1 MAEKLNTELVEQ
13 LREKRYREA
22 SERLKELEQERL
34 NGIFP
39 TLGMVKNNI
48 KAGDRGAML
57 GLLTVV
63 ADSLRNFDVLPQE
76 TRESLAGCLQ
86 TMESILEEYGPRR
99 RGEKLSPAQK
109 RKQVYEE
116 FFTAMAVEYE
126 RRFKGSTLENAK
138 FEVTEKTGLS
148 SGVVHKRWNRHH
160 KAVSDSLELAY
171 ALLREQGLNMPKLL
185 PSQKQRRLK
194 RLR

>member
-48 KAGDRGAML
+48 KAGDRETML

-86 TMESILEEYGPRR
+86 TMESILEESSPRK

-109 RKQVYEE
+109 RKQEYEE
-116 FFTAMAVEYE
+116 FFTAMAVEYQ
-126 RRFKGSTLENAK
+126 RRFNGSTLENAK
-138 FEVTEKTGLS
+138 FEVVEKTGLS
-148 SGVVHKRWNRHH
+148 EPVIKKRWNRQH
-160 KAVSDSLELAY
+160 KAVSDSLEMAY
-171 ALLREQGLNMPKLL
+171 ELLRERGLNMSKLL
-185 PSQKQRRLK
+185 SPKQRGLK